1 MSAQPSP
8 ETTKERKDA
17 SGTPFSF
24 VAMEHE
30 IIERWEKLDIFRQ
43 SLANTQ
49 DKQPYV
55 FYDGPPFATG
65 LPHHGHI
72 LGSTL
77 KDVVP
82 RYWTM
87 KGRYVDRRFG
97 WDCHG
102 LPIEQ
107 EIDKSLGMSAAEA
120 VAKFGVAGYN
130 DRCRAIVER
139 YVAEWRKTITRL
151 GRWVDFDN
159 DYKTMDAWYMESV
172 WWVVKQ
178 LWDKGLIYKG
188 FKVMPVST
196 SLETVLAN
204 FEAGLNYLDVTDPAV
219 TVLFRLQD
227 EDAYLAAWTTTPW
240 TLPSNLAI
248 CAHADIDYVKVRD
261 AESDRTIYLAEGR
274 LEHYRSRHPE
284 LEVVASIKGRDLAGR
299 TYEPLFD
306 YFEAERTRGAF
317 QVVLDD
323 YVTAD
328 EGTGLVHQ
336 APAFGE
342 DDHRVL
348 RAAGIDAFAC
358 PVTMAGVFTEE
369 VRDFAGQYVKDADP
383 AITRHLRANGSL
395 YDEAVIN
402 HSYPFCWRSDTP
414 LIYRA
419 VPSWFVRVT
428 DIADKLVAAN
438 DEVHW
443 VPGHLK
449 EGRMGNW
456 LKGAIDWAISRN
468 RVWGTPLP
476 LWENDVTG
484 KVRCLGSVE
493 ELTELTGVTVTDLH
507 REHVDPLTFT
517 VGGEEGVYRR
527 VEEVLDCWFESGS
540 MPYAQLHYPF
550 ENRTAFEEGFPA
562 EFIEEGLDQTRG
574 WFYTLLVLAAAL
586 FEQPAFRNVIVHG
599 MVLAA
604 DGKKMSKS
612 LRNYTPPEELME
624 TFGADAVRLCLM
636 TSGLVRAEEQ
646 RFTDDGVRDMVR
658 RALLPWH
665 NAYSFLATYAE
676 IDGWTPGQAGEPS
689 AWGSARGF
697 PSPEESGQTTILDRW
712 ILSRLQTLKANI
724 GREMERYR
732 LDNVVPRLFSF
743 IEDLTNWYIRLN
755 RPRFWGEGMTADKQ
769 AAYTTL
775 YTTLHELSAA
785 MAPFAPFLADHIYLS
800 LSRLGRNE
808 EEGPERKDTPALSV
822 HLLDY
827 PEAEPRLT
835 QPALEDAVTRMQRVI
850 LLARRKREEV
860 KIGIRT
866 PLASLTIVHRDADL
880 LDGLR
885 SLEDTVRREL
895 NVKAVRYEQDESKY
909 IRLYAK
915 PNFPVLGK
923 RLGRRMREVQKQVE
937 ALDVEALE
945 AFQAEGSLT
954 LDGETFTTE
963 EINVFREAVPGTN
976 AVSDRLVS
984 IDLDCALTP
993 DLVREGLAREVVNRI
1008 QRSRRELGLEVTDR
1022 IDIAYTADAE
1032 LEAAMAEH
1040 HDYIAGEVL
1049 ALRLAEGAAGKSQDL
1064 SATIDGKR
1072 LEYSIVVAGG

>member
-8 ETTKERKDA
+8 DATGERKNA
-17 SGTPFSF
+17 SGASFSF

-30 IIERWEKLDIFRQ
+30 IIERWERLDIFRQ

-219 TVLFRLQD
+219 TVLFKLED

-240 TLPSNLAI
+240 TLPSNLAV
-248 CAHADIDYVKVRD
+248 CAHANLDYVKVRD
-261 AESDRTIYLAEGR
+261 AESDQTIYLAEAR
-274 LEHYRSRHPE
+274 LEHYRSRHSE
-284 LEVVASIKGRDLAGR
+284 LEVVARLKGRDLAGR

-306 YFEAERTRGAF
+306 YFETERTRGAF

-348 RAAGIDAFAC
+348 RTAGIDAFAC

-383 AITRHLRANGSL
+383 AITKRLKANGSL

-402 HSYPFCWRSDTP
+402 HSYPYCWRSDTP

-517 VGGEEGVYRR
+517 VDGEEGVYRR

-550 ENRTAFEEGFPA
+550 ENHKAFEEGFPA

-658 RALLPWH
+658 RALLPWK
-665 NAYSFLATYAE
+665 NAHSFLSTYAE
-676 IDGWTPGQAGEPS
+676 IDGWSPGPEGAS
-689 AWGSARGF
+689 ASAN
-697 PSPEESGQTTILDRW
+697 ILDRW

-769 AAYTTL
+769 AAYATL
-775 YTTLHELSAA
+775 YTTLYELSAA

-800 LSRLGRNE
+800 LSRLGGARGAPPRTSE
-808 EEGPERKDTPALSV
+808 HDEEGGALSV

-827 PEAEPRLT
+827 PEADADLT

-860 KIGIRT
+860 KIGLRT

-885 SLEDTVRREL
+885 SLEETVRREL

-923 RLGRRMREVQKQVE
+923 RLGPRMREVQKQVE

-963 EINVFREAVPGTN
+963 EINVFREAMPGTN

-984 IDLDCALTP
+984 IDLDCTLTP

-1022 IDIAYTADAE
+1022 VEIAYTADAE

-1072 LEYSIVVAGG
+1072 LDYSIVVAGR